1 MIVNIFK
8 GFKFIF
14 FFFLEN
20 IDIDPRIFTLNV
32 VV

>member
-8 GFKFIF
+8 GFKFI

-32 VV
+32 AV